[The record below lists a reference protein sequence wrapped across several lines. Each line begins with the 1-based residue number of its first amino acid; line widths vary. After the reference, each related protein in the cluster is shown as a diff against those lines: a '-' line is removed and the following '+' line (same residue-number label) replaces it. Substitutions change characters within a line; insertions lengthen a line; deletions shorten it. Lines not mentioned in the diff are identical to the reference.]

1 MPKQATESSSWTR
14 QESAARLAAFEA
26 AAAHAT
32 SQREFERQSGVPRTT
47 LQHWLA
53 RKQGLDAD
61 RALIVFF
68 ESPVGT
74 AFLHQ
79 LQVALFFVFDFVT
92 SSGLRRISTFLELS
106 GLSPFVASSFGSC
119 QRFSTEM
126 ETELRTYGKSQ
137 RKALSSQMAPKRI
150 SLCEDETFHPEVCL
164 VAIEPVSDFI
174 VLERYTEKRD
184 AETWDGTVKEALSG
198 MPVTVLQS
206 TSDEAKGL
214 LAHAKEGLGAH
225 HSPDV
230 FHIQHELCC
239 ATSIGLASQVKQ
251 AEEAVAEAT
260 AKLQEQQRVAEQ
272 WPLEPHGP
280 GRPPDFELHVK
291 RAVEAQAQA
300 LRTREEA
307 QHRQE
312 LCREAI
318 RGVSQAYHPVDLST
332 GAPQSVAQLEQV
344 LRERFLEVEAV
355 AQAAGL
361 SERCLQKIAKAKRL
375 LGAMLCTMA
384 FFYREVAER
393 LDGLGLPG
401 AARQVVEQQL
411 IPAAYLLLAS
421 GKASGAEARAALHE
435 LAEKLQRS
443 GAAEVGLLG
452 LTPEQQARLAL
463 VVKECA
469 ELFQRS
475 SSCVEGRNG
484 QLSLRHHSL
493 HRLRAERL
501 EALTTVHNYFVRRA
515 DGTTAAERFF
525 GTRPADLFAHLL
537 AHLDLPARPAKK
549 RSRRAPVLTLN

>member
-1 MPKQATESSSWTR
+1 MPEQATESSSWTR
-14 QESAARLAAFEA
+14 EESAAQLASFEV

-61 RALIVFF
+61 RALAVFF

-74 AFLHQ
+74 ALLHR
-79 LQVALFFVFDFVT
+79 LQVALFFVFDFVS
-92 SSGLRRISTFLELS
+92 SSGLRRLGTFLELA

-126 ETELRTYGKSQ
+126 ETELRAFDKSQ

-150 SLCEDETFHPEVCL
+150 TLCEDETFHPEVCL
-164 VAIEPVSDFI
+164 VAIEPVSNFI
-174 VLERYTEKRD
+174 VLESYAQQRD
-184 AETWDGTVKEALSG
+184 AKTWDGAVQGALSG

-214 LAHAKEGLGAH
+214 LLHAREGLGAH

-230 FHIQHELCC
+230 FHGQHDLSG
-239 ATSIGLASQVKQ
+239 ATSLGLAAQVRQ
-251 AEEAVAEAT
+251 AEEAAARAT
-260 AKLQEQQRVAEQ
+260 ASLQEQQRQAEQ
-272 WPLEPHGP
+272 WPLEAHGP
-280 GRPPDFELHVK
+280 GRPPDFAL
-291 RAVEAQAQA
+291 RLQQAASSQAQA
-300 LRTREEA
+300 LSTREEA

-318 RGVSQAYHPVDLST
+318 RGVGEAYHPVDLST
-332 GAPQSVAQLEQV
+332 GAPRSAAQVEQA
-344 LRERFLEVEAV
+344 LRERFMEVEAV
-355 AQAAGL
+355 AQVAAL
-361 SERCLQKIAKAKRL
+361 SERCRQKIAKAKRL
-375 LGAMLCTMA
+375 LGAMVCTVA

-393 LDGLGLPG
+393 LDGLGLPIEV
-401 AARQVVEQQL
+401 RRVVEQQL
-411 IPAAYLLLAS
+411 IPAAYLQLAS
-421 GKASGAEARAALHE
+421 GKASGAEARAALRE
-435 LAEKLQRS
+435 RAEQLRCA
-443 GAAEVGLLG
+443 GAAAIGLSS
-452 LTPEQQARLAL
+452 LTPEVQARIAQA
-463 VVKECA
+463 VRECA

-493 HRLRAERL
+493 HRLSAERL
-501 EALTTVHNYFVRRA
+501 EALTTVHNYFVRRV

-525 GTRPADLFAHLL
+525 GTKPADLFEHLL
-537 AHLDLPARPAKK
+537 KHLAGPARPARK
-549 RSRRAPVLTLN
+549 RARRPAIPTLN